1 MAACCMGWCSG
12 ERYGDEPAASVFTV
26 CQALGAVSSLWGR
39 YMTASELA
47 LAMTSLVTVTGN
59 DSGIAGQPVN
69 GVEKL
74 GHWGV
79 AVQDKAIVLIRGI

>member
-1 MAACCMGWCSG
+1 MGNHATVVRDLQLAKWWVGQWC
-12 ERYGDEPAASVFTV
+12 P
-26 CQALGAVSSLWGR
+26 
-39 YMTASELA
+39 SE
-47 LAMTSLVTVTGN
+47 VTVTGN

-69 GVEKL
+69 GAEKL